1 MKTAMTCIGVA
12 MFAISATATTF
23 ENIRL
28 DTNLDVGTMT
38 NIMSHMEVDG
48 SGNMVFKRPGLPS
61 EVVEQGSMSL
71 NDNMVFHQLT
81 GLIEFRTDTN
91 VEWQT
96 YSPLIDRI
104 VYGNPDLLTKF
115 KVNGKTIPDVA
126 GNPIYGK
133 KIAVVGDSEI
143 NGAYECDNRTTYPNY
158 IVQRNNMTMFQTC
171 TSKLAMPRYPNQNP
185 SDGITYVSL
194 IGNYASLIPGD
205 VDIIW
210 IHCSHNDAFD
220 SETDDDATLSAAEF
234 AMTDEQCRQ
243 QNISDAS
250 WRRSYKK
257 SFNTLMEHLTN
268 EYQNARIAVALP
280 YNFGGQKT
288 SVNNFIKKRCAV
300 YGIEY
305 IDAAVESGFTL
316 DDTQYFTVKAD
327 GTLKDQV
334 HLSRFGS
341 ERISWMFENFM
352 KTRMQISPRKVPQ
365 RVYDADDTN
374 NITNP

>member
-1 MKTAMTCIGVA
+1 MKTAITYIGIA

-81 GLIEFRTDTN
+81 GQIEFRTDTN

-115 KVNGKTIPDVA
+115 KVNGKTIPEVA

-143 NGAYECDNRTTYPNY
+143 NGAYECDRTTTYPNY

-171 TSKLAMPRYPNQNP
+171 TSKLAMPRYTNQNP
-185 SDGITYVSL
+185 
-194 IGNYASLIPGD
+194 
-205 VDIIW
+205 
-210 IHCSHNDAFD
+210 
-220 SETDDDATLSAAEF
+220 
-234 AMTDEQCRQ
+234 
-243 QNISDAS
+243 
-250 WRRSYKK
+250 
-257 SFNTLMEHLTN
+257 
-268 EYQNARIAVALP
+268 
-280 YNFGGQKT
+280 
-288 SVNNFIKKRCAV
+288 
-300 YGIEY
+300 
-305 IDAAVESGFTL
+305 
-316 DDTQYFTVKAD
+316 
-327 GTLKDQV
+327 
-334 HLSRFGS
+334 
-341 ERISWMFENFM
+341 
-352 KTRMQISPRKVPQ
+352 
-365 RVYDADDTN
+365 
-374 NITNP
+374 